1 MTWSSAVGMC
11 RADALRAGLGGGAS
25 GLIQCKGDAAGFK
38 IALELIVN
46 AKRGL
51 RVKEIPIVFR
61 DRERG
66 ESKMR
71 FGVLVTYLLRL
82 VGLLA
87 RQNGRPPRPLSVA
100 VAAARSR
107 AFRDGE
113 LDPGS
118 LDIWESCC
126 GGSPAR

>member
-1 MTWSSAVGMC
+1 M
-11 RADALRAGLGGGAS
+11 
-25 GLIQCKGDAAGFK
+25 IQCKGDAAGFK

-46 AKRGL
+46 AKRGF

-82 VGLLA
+82 VVLLA
-87 RQNGRPPRPLSVA
+87 RRMGERLGRFRPP
-100 VAAARSR
+100 
-107 AFRDGE
+107 
-113 LDPGS
+113 S
-118 LDIWESCC
+118 LWQGHKLPKAEN
-126 GGSPAR
+126 